1 MLYLLCVVYKL
12 FGETNQLIISHCFTY
27 KFLERHRRRHCG
39 NLIFLLFNDTKI
51 KRCFSQINFLI
62 FRLVGGAP
70 LSQATSGSDSK
81 RPKTM
86 LCVKFVANGT
96 CRYGVNCTFAHSVK
110 EVKMA
115 LEMQAKQDTNGNPSE
130 NTKEIYIN
138 DVTQVGE
145 SNFLHFAQV
154 CK

>member
-1 MLYLLCVVYKL
+1 MA
-12 FGETNQLIISHCFTY
+12 ISYFYFKH
-27 KFLERHRRRHCG
+27 
-39 NLIFLLFNDTKI
+39 TKV
-51 KRCFSQINFLI
+51 KRSFSQINFLI

-96 CRYGVNCTFAHSVK
+96 CRYGANCTFAHSVK

-130 NTKEIYIN
+130 NTQEIFLNANLVFGRFVSEAMVNRSRDLGLIAKETTMFNGHKFTNLPLFI
-138 DVTQVGE
+138 
-145 SNFLHFAQV
+145 
-154 CK
+154 